1 MRIKVIAL
9 DLERTLI
16 SDALNREPRPGLYE
30 FLDFCSRNF
39 ERVVLF
45 TSVNKQLAFS
55 IISELLEQDYI
66 PQKFID
72 QMEYVEWQG
81 TQKDLTYIPNAEPSE
96 VLLIDDDEGFIKPEQ
111 KEQWIAI
118 EAFDPYLEDKD
129 QELGRMRRLLEAK
142 LASV

>member
-45 TSVNKQLAFS
+45 TSVNKRLTYS
-55 IISELLEQDYI
+55 IISELHKRDYI
-66 PQKFID
+66 PQIFID
-72 QMEYVEWQG
+72 KMEYVEWEG
-81 TQKDLTYIPNAEPSE
+81 NKKELTYISNAEPSE

-129 QELGRMRRLLEAK
+129 QELIRIRHLSRLC
-142 LASV
+142 